1 MRIYGRVQHVGGVE
15 GHMEGEC
22 FSRRKTRNLALQ
34 REGGPVIFR
43 ALRRVGGKNRARAF
57 AMVVISCAMN
67 LGSIFATA
75 AEAVPTSSELLEQ
88 ARKLLEAGKFAEAE
102 LVLDHAE
109 KLAPSD
115 SVILTLDAK
124 VKGRLGESSSAVAL
138 LNRVIRLTPGSA
150 QAHVDLA
157 IALADSGDLGSALAE
172 TDTAISIAPGLGIAH
187 LNRARVLD
195 DMKQHREAGD
205 EFAIAARLAP
215 GNPDCYFHWSFAERA
230 QGNFTKESELL
241 QKVVKLEPGN
251 VKAHIMLANSLLDQN
266 RAAEAVAELR
276 ITLAIDPNSAKATYK
291 LSRALLNTDPEESK
305 RLLDQFARLKAQD
318 PVLDQAKT
326 IANEAFH
333 AFTVQDWRES
343 VRLYSEAIET
353 CGDCEIESALH
364 RNLGLTFCRDGQI
377 ERGAGE
383 LRKAL
388 ALNPEDQDA
397 AKALEAIRGLNK
409 TE

>member
-1 MRIYGRVQHVGGVE
+1 M
-15 GHMEGEC
+15 
-22 FSRRKTRNLALQ
+22 FLRRKTRNLALQ

-195 DMKQHREAGD
+195 DMKQHREA
-205 EFAIAARLAP
+205 
-215 GNPDCYFHWSFAERA
+215 
-230 QGNFTKESELL
+230 
-241 QKVVKLEPGN
+241 
-251 VKAHIMLANSLLDQN
+251 
-266 RAAEAVAELR
+266 
-276 ITLAIDPNSAKATYK
+276 
-291 LSRALLNTDPEESK
+291 
-305 RLLDQFARLKAQD
+305 
-318 PVLDQAKT
+318 
-326 IANEAFH
+326 
-333 AFTVQDWRES
+333 
-343 VRLYSEAIET
+343 
-353 CGDCEIESALH
+353 
-364 RNLGLTFCRDGQI
+364 
-377 ERGAGE
+377 
-383 LRKAL
+383 
-388 ALNPEDQDA
+388 
-397 AKALEAIRGLNK
+397 
-409 TE
+409 